1 MKSFKEFLM
10 EADGQDNDVQNLK
23 ILNDLKDFF
32 NNFNA
37 TEKDKDINQEI
48 IAKYLICKSIIKK
61 DRDGEDTFGLKIE
74 DSNKYLQE
82 LKEECRKLLTINS
95 EASANS
101 DLAKKIKS
109 INEYIL
115 EKYKKQKLGSLLLN
129 KGDIKIDQDMS
140 FADFISKAEEKIN
153 EKLNATKQDEQKN
166 KSPTGDGPIP
176 PNVPDP
182 HNDTKEDGGN
192 GDNLPPTKDDNDHNS
207 GNSGN
212 GGNSENYGTTR
223 QGSYL
228 GRFTSAQMEDIMSGN
243 EDKIANALGV
253 MAKAAK
259 DRCDELLRQVKEKV
273 EKNSKYLEEEEIAQ
287 KVLWENIFNRL
298 PKQTKLKVQ
307 KQHGTESIYKDKD
320 NQKLTEIINKYKA
333 QIDNLVKTTVD
344 NCQPLGEKLHA
355 FSTSAKMEDKLKEQ
369 LRMNVRNFTNKL
381 YDITLEV
388 EKASR
393 KSGFFENRDIKKG
406 AKKEEEWNKFK
417 NSDKGENFNRRL
429 SEKAEAI
436 KKELL
441 KILPNIQKASNEA
454 EINIKLVSTLIKDS
468 TNANDFFVK
477 ASNSKKIIE
486 NGRKISIFD
495 WLQKRGIPLPIN
507 KEINDKYSKDLTVA
521 SWNELFKDEK
531 FLNSLNGYGEKW
543 DNFKTGLDNLK
554 KSRNLEDFKKF
565 REQFGKDFETEVNYY
580 CNEFVE
586 LEKQQ
591 QKGNGN
597 NGITGK
603 TDVIDKTGNDGGAG
617 KTDATDD
624 NYYDNLYYGDKNKED
639 EDEDDDTKKK
649 LEKISRI
656 DWSNWNTSVT
666 TNSCDGLPIGAR
678 KYSKAVRRRMNHALN
693 KYL

>member
-10 EADGQDNDVQNLK
+10 EEDGQNNDVQNLK

-37 TEKDKDINQEI
+37 AEKDKDINQEI
-48 IAKYLICKSIIKK
+48 ITKYLICKSIIKK
-61 DRDGEDTFGLKIE
+61 DKDGEDTFGLKIE
-74 DSNKYLQE
+74 DSNKYLQG

-153 EKLNATKQDEQKN
+153 KKLNDIKQDEQKN
-166 KSPTGDGPIP
+166 KSPTEGGPIL

-192 GDNLPPTKDDNDHNS
+192 G
-207 GNSGN
+207 GN

-228 GRFTSAQMEDIMSGN
+228 GRFTSAQMEDIMSGD

-259 DRCDELLRQVKEKV
+259 ERCDELLSQVKEKV
-273 EKNSKYLEEEEIAQ
+273 EKNSKYLKEEEAAQ
-287 KVLWENIFNRL
+287 KVLWESIFNRL

-307 KQHGTESIYKDKD
+307 KQHGAKSIYKDED
-320 NQKLTEIINKYKA
+320 NQKLSEVINNYKA
-333 QIDNLVKTTVD
+333 QIDNLVNTTAT
-344 NCQPLGEKLHA
+344 NCLSLGKKLHA
-355 FSTSAKMEDKLKEQ
+355 FSTSAKMEEKLEEQ
-369 LRMNVRNFTNKL
+369 IRMNVRNFTNKL
-381 YDITLEV
+381 YDITLAV

-393 KSGFFENRDIKKG
+393 KSGFSENKKIEKG
-406 AKKEEEWNKFK
+406 AKKEKEWNNFK
-417 NSDKGENFNRRL
+417 NSEKGENFDRRA
-429 SEKAEAI
+429 SERTEVL
-436 KKELL
+436 KKELS
-441 KILPNIQKASNEA
+441 KILPNIQKASNDA
-454 EINIKLVSTLIKDS
+454 EVSIKIVSKLIKDS
-468 TNANDFFVK
+468 TNANDFFNK
-477 ASNSKKIIE
+477 AVNYTKIFDE
-486 NGRKISIFD
+486 SGRKISVLE
-495 WLQKRGIPLPIN
+495 WLQKKGIPIPVN
-507 KEINDKYSKDLTVA
+507 KEINDKYSKDLTVT
-521 SWNELFKDEK
+521 SWNELFKDKE
-531 FLNSLNGYGEKW
+531 FLNSLSSYGENWKHFKAGYG
-543 DNFKTGLDNLK
+543 NL
-554 KSRNLEDFKKF
+554 RTLEDFERF
-565 REQFGKDFETEVNYY
+565 RDQFGKDFEAEINYY
-580 CNEFVE
+580 CKKFIK
-586 LEKQQ
+586 LEKQK
-591 QKGNGN
+591 QKGNGTVN
-597 NGITGK
+597 NGGNNGTNEKNSQEQQEGK
-603 TDVIDKTGNDGGAG
+603 LDPKGFKIPE
-617 KTDATDD
+617 
-624 NYYDNLYYGDKNKED
+624 GDIY
-639 EDEDDDTKKK
+639 DEDDDDDDDTEKDKKNI
-649 LEKISRI
+649 ENISRT